1 VLRAVAEHEQ
11 SLQDNEVDALLGL
24 SSVGASSTSSTSS
37 SNGGDDNSEHT
48 AKSLE
53 SVAYAAVCA
62 LASSSCG
69 YDWRGAVRSE
79 VFVLGLVYCC
89 WLMSTQHLY
98 AFAILDQFSHS
109 ASSVT
114 VLHFLR
120 CCPFSLYGPDRS
132 SARARR

>member
-1 VLRAVAEHEQ
+1 MLRAVAEHEQ

-24 SSVGASSTSSTSS
+24 SSVGASSTSSSSS

-69 YDWRGAVRSE
+69 YDWRGAVR
-79 VFVLGLVYCC
+79 
-89 WLMSTQHLY
+89 
-98 AFAILDQFSHS
+98 
-109 ASSVT
+109 
-114 VLHFLR
+114 
-120 CCPFSLYGPDRS
+120 
-132 SARARR
+132 